1 MSPPEYRDQ
10 DRLPAPWPVDE
21 AHVDVAHMADSLE
34 ADGVSLDT
42 LIDGCE
48 EEAWGRAQL
57 PDNWGCPMCW
67 HPNDVEEEI
76 CASCR
81 ADLWR
86 LSRRL
91 TTAA

>member
-10 DRLPAPWPVDE
+10 DDFPAPWPVDG
-21 AHVDVAHMADSLE
+21 AYLDVALMEDLLE
-34 ADGVSLDT
+34 ADDVSLDT
-42 LIDGCE
+42 LIRGCQ
-48 EEAWGRAQL
+48 EEAWGRAQQ
-57 PDNWGCPMCW
+57 PEYWDCPMCR

-86 LSRRL
+86 LSRCL
-91 TTAA
+91 TVAA